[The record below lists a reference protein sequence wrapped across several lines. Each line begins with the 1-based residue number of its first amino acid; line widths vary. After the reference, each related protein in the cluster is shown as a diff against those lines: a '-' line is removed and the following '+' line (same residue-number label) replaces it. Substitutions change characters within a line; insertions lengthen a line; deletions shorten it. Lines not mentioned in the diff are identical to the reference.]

1 MLTWGKK
8 GYKGI
13 CLKNRQKKR
22 ARKPS
27 KDTLPLVAYLFI
39 TYIVTS
45 KPKRISVAAGVV
57 HMVCI
62 LCYPSNLPVNMR
74 LTTYPGKHIKK
85 IIKLPSL
92 IRRSISH
99 LFVHIHDC
107 LRIECFRMSNHNR
120 MNSPI

>member
-45 KPKRISVAAGVV
+45 KPNLISVAAGLIHVV
-57 HMVCI
+57 I
-62 LCYPSNLPVNMR
+62 AFSFQDQLFSNLKRYTSVKPLNYHR
-74 LTTYPGKHIKK
+74 
-85 IIKLPSL
+85 
-92 IRRSISH
+92 
-99 LFVHIHDC
+99 
-107 LRIECFRMSNHNR
+107 
-120 MNSPI
+120 